1 MKIRRLVLVVMLVI
15 PCIGVA
21 KIDKDLVVYLSFDDG
36 VGKTAEDVTGNKNN
50 GNFEGNIKWAT
61 GKFSSGIELDGQ
73 SYVDIPW
80 SDSIDVGDQDFSTE
94 IWFKYTEKAAAGSL
108 IWGYAVGGGNPQFW
122 IRTEPGS
129 NRIRGLIHDGTS
141 IIIVTKGP
149 HNDGQWHHLAFVREK
164 KAQDTL
170 TVYIDGKVE
179 DAQKGKIA
187 SVTKGQTFG
196 IHLGQRV
203 DGQNKFTGI
212 LDEFRLWT
220 RALSQD
226 EIKTI
231 VTQGQDGIL
240 AVHPTGHL
248 TTLWGRLKT
257 R

>member
-1 MKIRRLVLVVMLVI
+1 MKIRILALVVMLVI
-15 PCIGVA
+15 PCIGIA
-21 KIDKDLVVYLSFDDG
+21 EIDEALVVYLPFDDG
-36 VGKTAEDVTGNKNN
+36 VGKTAEDVTGNKNS
-50 GNFEGNIKWAT
+50 GNFEGNIKWAA
-61 GKFSSGIELDGQ
+61 GKFSGGIELDGQ
-73 SYVDIPW
+73 SYVNIPW
-80 SDSIDVGDQDFSTE
+80 SDSIDVGDQSFSTE

-122 IRTEPGS
+122 IRSEPGS

-164 KAQDTL
+164 KGDDTL

-179 DAQKGKIA
+179 DSQKGKIA
-187 SVTKGQTFG
+187 SVTKGHTFG

-203 DGQNKFTGI
+203 DGQNKFTGL

-231 VTQGQDGIL
+231 MTQGQDGIL
-240 AVHPTGHL
+240 AVHPNSRL